1 MELLLATGH
10 RNLNPEACRFHLM
23 ADINMT
29 TFKTVNPKEVS
40 TGAFHHLMLGVVA
53 PRPIAFASTVDS
65 DGNVN
70 LSPFSFFNA
79 FGANPPTLIFSPARR
94 VRDNTTKHTLEN
106 AKATKEV
113 VINIVNYPIVEQMS
127 LSSTE
132 YDKGVNEFLKSGL
145 TEEASLKVKPPRVK
159 EAPAAFECIVKEVIE
174 TGTEGGAGNLII
186 CEVVM
191 AHFSHAILDAD
202 EKVDPFKADLVA
214 RMGGNWYCR
223 ANGDALFEIEKPI
236 RNKGIGVDQMP
247 EAIRNSNILTG
258 NNLGKLGN
266 VEKLPEE
273 ADIAKF
279 GESEAIQALHKNEG
293 DLEENLHR
301 LAQQYLTNN
310 EVTEAWLTLL
320 QNK

>member
-1 MELLLATGH
+1 
-10 RNLNPEACRFHLM
+10 M
-23 ADINMT
+23 A
-29 TFKTVNPKEVS
+29 TFKTVNPKEAS
-40 TGAFHHLMLGVVA
+40 TGMFHQLMLGVVA
-53 PRPIAFASTVDS
+53 PRPIAFASTIDAE
-65 DGNVN
+65 GNVN

-132 YDKGVNEFLKSGL
+132 YGDKVNEFVKSGL
-145 TEEASLKVKPPRVK
+145 TEEPSLMVKPPRVK
-159 EAPAAFECIVKEVIE
+159 EAPASFECKVTQVIE

-186 CEVVM
+186 CEVVL
-191 AHFSHAILDAD
+191 AHFSHAILDEN

-223 ANGDALFEIEKPI
+223 ANGEALFEIEKPI

-247 EAIRNSNILTG
+247 EAIRNSTVLTG
-258 NNLGKLGN
+258 NNLGRLGN
-266 VEKLPEE
+266 VEALPAQ
-273 ADIAKF
+273 ADVAKF
-279 GESEAIQALHKNEG
+279 GENEAIKALLKEG
-293 DLEENLHR
+293 GSVEENLHR
-301 LAQQYLTNN
+301 LAQKYLADNQMN
-310 EVTEAWLTLL
+310 EAWLTLL
-320 QNK
+320 QKV